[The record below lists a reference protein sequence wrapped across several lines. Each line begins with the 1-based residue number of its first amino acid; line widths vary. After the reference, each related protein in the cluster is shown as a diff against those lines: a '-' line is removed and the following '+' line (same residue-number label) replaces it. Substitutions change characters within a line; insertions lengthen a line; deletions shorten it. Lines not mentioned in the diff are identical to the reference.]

1 VRKLVIAV
9 VVWGAALPAWASEGS
24 AETFLGLPVVLWKTL
39 NFVGF
44 FGLLAYLLAK
54 PMAAFFRTR
63 REGIGRQLEEA
74 TKQRQEAER
83 LSAEMEQKVAA
94 LQGEITAM
102 QERLRREGEKERE
115 ALESQGEA
123 EAARFLAQVD
133 QEAARRVEEARASLS
148 REAAGVAA
156 ELAIELL
163 EKELTEADRERI
175 FTSTLERLKARAAG
189 GVQLAAGSPARTRR
203 RCSASSASSRWQTSA
218 PSRRSSTRWRRCS
231 ATSPSCCARSRAR
244 PRRR

>member
-9 VVWGAALPAWASEGS
+9 VVWCAALPAWASEGS

-39 NFVGF
+39 NLVGF

-54 PMAAFFRTR
+54 PMSAFFRTR

-83 LSAEMEQKVAA
+83 LSAEMEQKVAS
-94 LQGEITAM
+94 LEGEITAI

-115 ALESQGEA
+115 ALEKQGEA

-148 REAAGVAA
+148 REAAGIAA

-163 EKELTEADRERI
+163 EKELTDADRERI

-189 GVQLAAGSPARTRR
+189 GVQ
-203 RCSASSASSRWQTSA
+203 
-218 PSRRSSTRWRRCS
+218 
-231 ATSPSCCARSRAR
+231 
-244 PRRR
+244 